1 MSARSSVLRT
11 TYSNRQTIVPAFDHQ
26 SLWAKSKLFVD
37 RALHA
42 RDNDDAIEYHLWAA
56 IALEVLGK
64 AALAHLHPT
73 LVADPS
79 HLPSLLTA
87 AGRPTGTNHKSIPAK
102 TVFERLKSAVDA
114 FDERMEREC
123 LLMANRRNAE
133 LHSGETPVTGLD
145 PRSWVPQFW
154 RAVDVLVASQ
164 ARTLDDWLGNDEGQ
178 RVREILR
185 DAAEL
190 LRQTVLGRI
199 ERRRREMD
207 LRFPPGSQ
215 ERSDAEARS
224 NARPIPPRFSEAAD
238 AVEEQACPACGMKGW
253 MLGSVADEEVQTV
266 EADSDPEW
274 GPMYSEVVITTYD
287 VEEFRC
293 PECGLRVEGRDEVAV
308 AGLPADF
315 VREDEREP
323 DYEPEYGNE

>member
-1 MSARSSVLRT
+1 MS
-11 TYSNRQTIVPAFDHQ
+11 AFDHA
-26 SLWAKSKLFVD
+26 SLWSKSKVFID
-37 RALHA
+37 RALRA
-42 RDNDDAIEYHLWAA
+42 RDNADADEFHLWAA

-64 AALAHLHPT
+64 ASLAHIHPV

-87 AGRPTGTNHKSIPAK
+87 VGRPTGTNVKSITAK
-102 TVFERLKSAVDA
+102 TVFERLRLEITP

-123 LLMANRRNAE
+123 MLMANRRNAE
-133 LHSGETPVTGLD
+133 LHSGETPATGLD
-145 PRSWVPQFW
+145 QRSWVPQFW
-154 RAVDVLVASQ
+154 RAAEVLITHQ
-164 ARTLDDWLGNDEGQ
+164 ARTIEDWVGQEEGQ

-207 LRFPPGSQ
+207 TRFPPGSQ
-215 ERSDAEARS
+215 ERVDAAARA
-224 NARPIPPRFSEAAD
+224 NARPAPARVVEAAD
-238 AVEEQACPACGMKGW
+238 AVEEVECPACGMKAW
-253 MLGSVADEEVQTV
+253 LLGSVAHEEVTHV
-266 EADSDPEW
+266 EADPDAEW
-274 GPMYSEVVITTYD
+274 GPMYFEMVETTYD

-293 PECGLRVEGRDEVAV
+293 AECSLRVEGRDEVAV

-315 VREDEREP
+315 TREDEREP
-323 DYEPEYGNE
+323 DYEPDYGND